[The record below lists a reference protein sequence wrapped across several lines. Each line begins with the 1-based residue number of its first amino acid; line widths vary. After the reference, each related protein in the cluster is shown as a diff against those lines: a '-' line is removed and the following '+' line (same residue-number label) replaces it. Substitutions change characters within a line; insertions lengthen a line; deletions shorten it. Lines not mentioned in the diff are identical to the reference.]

1 MTSPSRRY
9 VVHYQPKVS
18 LGRPGGAGAN
28 GIIGH
33 EALIRQRHDTVLISP
48 GAIFAGMEGSN
59 LHDLL
64 METSAFVLEEA
75 CRVLE
80 NRLSPSVSIN
90 IPPSMLTDAE
100 FMNLLTAKA
109 PSSGG
114 MTLEIMETEGPP
126 IPTMVQACRRLER
139 SGYRISMD
147 DFGEGESNLVRL
159 IALEPK
165 EVKLDAKLLAFPA
178 GRRIMRSLTAVIQET
193 GASVCVEGVET
204 EEDHALACEAGA
216 SSGQGYFYG
225 IPVAL

>member
-18 LGRPGGAGAN
+18 LGRASGAAESR
-28 GIIGH
+28 IIGH
-33 EALIRQRHDTVLISP
+33 EALIRQRYDTVLISP

-59 LHDLL
+59 LHGLL

-80 NRLSPSVSIN
+80 GGRSLSVSIN
-90 IPPSMLTDAE
+90 IPPSMLTDGE
-100 FMNLLTAKA
+100 FIDLLIDRA
-109 PSSGG
+109 PSTGG
-114 MTLEIMETEGPP
+114 MTLEIMETAGPP

-204 EEDHALACEAGA
+204 EEDHALACESGA

-225 IPVAL
+225 IPGTL